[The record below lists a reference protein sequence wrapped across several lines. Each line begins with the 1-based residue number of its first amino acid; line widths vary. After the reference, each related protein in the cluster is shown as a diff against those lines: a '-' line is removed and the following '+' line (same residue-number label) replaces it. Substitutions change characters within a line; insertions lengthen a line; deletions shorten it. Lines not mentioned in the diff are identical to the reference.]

1 MTELFTV
8 HKYRVQWIFQTPI
21 TGNVIAEGETGDAHY
36 IVEYNDENYHAGGVH
51 PGNITAQGVIKAD
64 RVPALAVGRTK
75 PRYVEDD
82 TLPDMEFSGYWMAII
97 YDEDHSKGHVHMTP
111 RAHIDYSAAF
121 DIKTA
126 TPDIVEASRA
136 AALESVPEED
146 RHKMHVPRLVVA
158 PTKYIQKELG
168 ND

>member
-21 TGNVIAEGETGDAHY
+21 TGNIIAEGETGDAHY
-36 IVEYNDENYHAGGVH
+36 VIEYNNPDYQAGGVH

-82 TLPDMEFSGYWMAII
+82 TLPDMEFSGYWMVII
-97 YDEDHSKGHVHMTP
+97 YDEDHSKGHVRLTP
-111 RAHIDYSAAF
+111 RAHLDYSAAF
-121 DIKTA
+121 DIRTA

-136 AALESVPEED
+136 AALESVPEAD
-146 RHKMHVPRLVVA
+146 RGNMRVPRLVVA
-158 PTKYIQKELG
+158 PTKYIQMEMK